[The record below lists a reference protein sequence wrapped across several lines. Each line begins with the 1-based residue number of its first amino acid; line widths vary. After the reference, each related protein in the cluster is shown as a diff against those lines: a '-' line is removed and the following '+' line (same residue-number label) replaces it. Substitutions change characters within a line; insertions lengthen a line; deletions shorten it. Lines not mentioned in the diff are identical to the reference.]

1 MKEINGTIIRH
12 DPALSVA
19 TAPSR
24 MATKWDNT
32 AMAWS
37 ELAER
42 CSSPRRTMARRTSG
56 SASRRS

>member
-24 MATKWDNT
+24 MATKWDNM
-32 AMAWS
+32 AMAGVIYIT
-37 ELAER
+37 ENFGEEE
-42 CSSPRRTMARRTSG
+42 
-56 SASRRS
+56 

>member
-24 MATKWDNT
+24 MAGVIYITENYD
-32 AMAWS
+32 MD
-37 ELAER
+37 E
-42 CSSPRRTMARRTSG
+42 
-56 SASRRS
+56 

>member
-19 TAPSR
+19 SAPSR

-32 AMAWS
+32 AMAGVIYIT
-37 ELAER
+37 ENYDMDE
-42 CSSPRRTMARRTSG
+42 
-56 SASRRS
+56 